1 MDKSWNVSNLIAFQI
16 TSERIAELKVQ
27 EYMRQ
32 KLEREKRLALERRL
46 AKEEKD
52 KEYSRIIQRQEK
64 LMESKTERNEL
75 EYRRQREEV
84 EREFRRR
91 EREAAIKKREIA
103 DGIAKARTVQL
114 EEVVSKFVTNRTSCF
129 MRIEFVPFL
138 PIYQSD
144 SIQLLMKFFS
154 RNVYVQCKSLVT
166 KPTSRSSWTS

>member
-1 MDKSWNVSNLIAFQI
+1 MNKTGNVSDLIAFQI
-16 TSERIAELKVQ
+16 ISERIAELKVQ

-114 EEVVSKFVTNRTSCF
+114 EEVVSKFVTNRRPDARHASSELNLF
-129 MRIEFVPFL
+129 
-138 PIYQSD
+138 QSD
-144 SIQLLMKFFS
+144 SIQLFNEIF
-154 RNVYVQCKSLVT
+154 QE
-166 KPTSRSSWTS
+166 TSTCNANRP

>member
-1 MDKSWNVSNLIAFQI
+1 
-16 TSERIAELKVQ
+16 
-27 EYMRQ
+27 MRQ
-32 KLEREKRLALERRL
+32 KLEREKQMALERRL

-114 EEVVSKFVTNRTSCF
+114 EEVVSKIVTNRGF
-129 MRIEFVPFL
+129 DA
-138 PIYQSD
+138 Q
-144 SIQLLMKFFS
+144 
-154 RNVYVQCKSLVT
+154 
-166 KPTSRSSWTS
+166 